1 MNRIIMII
9 MACGALIGGVDRIIN
24 NRFGLGEK
32 FEEGFR
38 LLGTIGLSMAGVIS
52 LVPVIS
58 VFLGKFVAP
67 LLLWVGIDPAILG
80 SVLAID
86 MGGYLLAM
94 DLTITPEIGKF
105 AGTVVAAIFGC
116 TIVFTIPVGMG
127 MMDTEAQN
135 YFSKGLLYG
144 LIVMPIAFI
153 VGGLAAGLSLF
164 DILWNCIPV
173 LAISAFLLVGIVKF
187 LPPLIKGF
195 RVLAKTIQI
204 IGTVGLILGAVQH
217 MTGWILVENLTPLQ
231 ESMSVVTGI
240 CIVML
245 GSMPVA
251 ELIKRAL
258 NRPFMWIQK
267 KTGMNTVST
276 TGLIAGTVSVTLA
289 LVMMKDMDKRGKIV
303 CASFVVSSAGVF
315 AAHLGSTI
323 SLEPSMVGPVLLAKL
338 TGGILGVIVSLICTR
353 GMKEST

>member
-1 MNRIIMII
+1 M
-9 MACGALIGGVDRIIN
+9 N

-32 FEEGFR
+32 FEDGFR
-38 LLGTIGLSMAGVIS
+38 LLGAIGLSMAGIIS

-67 LLLWVGIDPAILG
+67 VLMMVGIDPAILG
-80 SVLAID
+80 SILAID
-86 MGGYLLAM
+86 MGGYQLAM
-94 DLTITPEIGKF
+94 DLTVSPEVGKF

-116 TIVFTIPVGMG
+116 TITFTIPVGMG
-127 MMDTEAQN
+127 MMDPEAQS

-153 VGGLAAGLSLF
+153 VGGLSAGLSF
-164 DILWNCIPV
+164 PVIIWNCIPV
-173 LAISAFLLVGIVKF
+173 FTISLFLLVGIIKF

-195 RVLAKTIQI
+195 RVLAKVIQI
-204 IGTVGLILGAVQH
+204 IGTIGLVLGAVQH
-217 MTGWILVENLTPLQ
+217 MTGWTLVGNLMPLQ

-251 ELIKRAL
+251 ELLKRLL
-258 NRPFMWIQK
+258 NKPFLWIQK
-267 KTGMNTVST
+267 RTGMNTAST
-276 TGLIAGTVSVTLA
+276 TGLIAGTASVTLA

-303 CASFVVSSAGVF
+303 CASFVVSATGVF

-323 SLEPSMVGPVLLAKL
+323 SLEPSMVTSVLLAKL
-338 TGGILGVIVSLICTR
+338 TGGILGVIISLICTR
-353 GMKEST
+353 GMKEAA

>member
-1 MNRIIMII
+1 MNKIIMVI
-9 MACGALIGGVDRIIN
+9 MACGAVLGGLDRILN

-32 FEEGFR
+32 FEDGFR
-38 LLGTIGLSMAGVIS
+38 LLGTIGLSMAGIIS

-67 LLLWVGIDPAILG
+67 VLMMVGIDPAILG
-80 SVLAID
+80 SILAID
-86 MGGYLLAM
+86 MGGYQLAM
-94 DLTITPEIGKF
+94 DLTVSPEVGKF

-116 TIVFTIPVGMG
+116 TITFTIPVGMG
-127 MMDTEAQN
+127 MMDPEAQG

-153 VGGLAAGLSLF
+153 VGGLSAGLSF
-164 DILWNCIPV
+164 PVIIWNCIPV
-173 LAISAFLLVGIVKF
+173 FTISLFLLVGIIKF

-195 RVLAKTIQI
+195 RVLAKVIQI
-204 IGTVGLILGAVQH
+204 IGTIGLVLGAVQH
-217 MTGWILVENLTPLQ
+217 MTGWTLVGNLMPLQ

-251 ELIKRAL
+251 ELLKRLL
-258 NRPFMWIQK
+258 NKPFLWIQK
-267 KTGMNTVST
+267 RTGMNTAST
-276 TGLIAGTVSVTLA
+276 TGLIAGTASVTLA

-303 CASFVVSSAGVF
+303 CASFVVSATGVF

-323 SLEPSMVGPVLLAKL
+323 SLEPSMVTSVLLAKL
-338 TGGILGVIVSLICTR
+338 TGGILGVIISLICTR
-353 GMKEST
+353 GMKEAA